1 MFTLL
6 MLSKNPSLDKEDEN
20 FNVEEMFFCTNPLCH
35 AVCIYNVI
43 NWQLHTFLQTQRINL
58 QSIASRSN
66 IQLEL
71 RQLSSGTLDK

>member
-20 FNVEEMFFCTNPLCH
+20 FKCRRDVSCTNLLCH

-43 NWQLHTFLQTQRINL
+43 NRQLHTFLQTQRINL

-71 RQLSSGTLDK
+71 RQLSSSTLDK